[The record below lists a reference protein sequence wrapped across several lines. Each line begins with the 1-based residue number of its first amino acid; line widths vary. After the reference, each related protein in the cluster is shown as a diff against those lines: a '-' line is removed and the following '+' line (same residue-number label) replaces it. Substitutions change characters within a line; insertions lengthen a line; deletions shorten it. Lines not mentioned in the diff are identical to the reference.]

1 MGKGIKKQGNSN
13 QAIARVSVRD
23 VIVPVELDAK
33 EMLSAKI
40 GQELPLIN
48 ATGIT
53 DGDYVEFSI
62 VYDSATQL
70 MVADKAQKVPGI
82 KSTFISKQTINEI
95 TVNPNEAV
103 LISESTVTD
112 KVVLNGG
119 FVVIESSTIQ
129 KIKDDN
135 ASSSLSVL
143 LFSSTVNE
151 NIKIDNAANVTF
163 VAHDCTFNDNVSFS
177 KNDPVILCTDNCRF
191 KKLSVK

>member
-1 MGKGIKKQGNSN
+1 MGKGIKRKGNSN
-13 QAIARVSVRD
+13 QAIARISIRD
-23 VIVPVELDAK
+23 VIVPIELDAK

-82 KSTFISKQTINEI
+82 KSTFLNKQTINEI

-112 KVVLNGG
+112 KIVLNGG
-119 FVVIESSTIQ
+119 FVVIESSSIQ

-135 ASSSLSVL
+135 ASSSLSVV

-177 KNDPVILCTDNCRF
+177 KNDPVILCADNCRF

>member
-1 MGKGIKKQGNSN
+1 MGKGIKRKGNSN

-23 VIVPVELDAK
+23 VIVPIELDAK

-82 KSTFISKQTINEI
+82 KSTFLNKQTINEI

-112 KVVLNGG
+112 KIVLNGG
-119 FVVIESSTIQ
+119 FVVIESSSIQ

-135 ASSSLSVL
+135 ASSSLSVV